1 VNPNLLH
8 AVAAAL
14 LLAGCA
20 SQPADPT
27 TVDAAMAEEERA
39 AALEQMTTEEKVAI
53 YNEGVEE
60 EKDQLVC
67 RKERK
72 VGTHFPKTVCYTQQ
86 EIEEMRRAAQSELG
100 KPKVRQC
107 SGVGGAAACGI
118 ATPAGPGP

>member
-1 VNPNLLH
+1 MNPNPLH
-8 AVAAAL
+8 ALVAAL

-20 SQPADPT
+20 SQPVDP
-27 TVDAAMAEEERA
+27 VAAEAAAVAEAERA
-39 AALEQMTTEEKVAI
+39 AALAQMTTEEKVAI
-53 YNEGVEE
+53 YNAAVEE

-72 VGTHFPKTVCYTQQ
+72 VGTHFPKTVCYTHQ
-86 EIEEMRRAAQSELG
+86 EIEEMRRAAQTELG

-107 SGVGGAAACGI
+107 SGGGGACAI

>member
-1 VNPNLLH
+1 MKPNPLL
-8 AVAAAL
+8 AVAAGL

-27 TVDAAMAEEERA
+27 SVEAAMAEEERA

-53 YNEGVEE
+53 YNEAVEE

-72 VGTHFPKTVCYTQQ
+72 VGSHFPKTVCYTRQ
-86 EIEEMRRAAQSELG
+86 EIEQMRRAAQDELG
-100 KPKVRQC
+100 KPKVRQ
-107 SGVGGAAACGI
+107 GD
-118 ATPAGPGP
+118 PFE

>member
-1 VNPNLLH
+1 MIADSPGGSAMNPNPFLAIV
-8 AVAAAL
+8 AVL

-20 SQPADPT
+20 SQPADP
-27 TVDAAMAEEERA
+27 A
-39 AALEQMTTEEKVAI
+39 AAQVAALAQMTTEEKVAL
-53 YNEGVEE
+53 YNAAVEE

-72 VGTHFPKTVCYTQQ
+72 VGTHFPKTVCYTHE
-86 EIEEMRRAAQSELG
+86 EIEIMRRAAQAELG

-107 SGVGGAAACGI
+107 SGGGGACTI

>member
-1 VNPNLLH
+1 MSPNPFLATV
-8 AVAAAL
+8 AVL

-20 SQPADPT
+20 SQPTDP
-27 TVDAAMAEEERA
+27 AAAEAERA
-39 AALEQMTTEEKVAI
+39 AALAQMTTEEKVAL
-53 YNEGVEE
+53 YNAAAEE

-72 VGTHFPKTVCYTQQ
+72 VGTHFPKTVCYTQE
-86 EIEEMRRAAQSELG
+86 EIEVMRRAAQTELG

-107 SGVGGAAACGI
+107 SGGGGACGI